1 MQVAIVFLAGFVTSF
16 LTICGGSLLF
26 HYGIDGVAVFV
37 GSFAV
42 AAVTALIAANC

>member
-1 MQVAIVFLAGFVTSF
+1 MQVAIVFILSFVVSF

-42 AAVTALIAANC
+42 GATAAAIAANN